1 MPSQKLSTP
10 DPVDGGV
17 SPGSYGVLAL
27 LCLVYVLNYLDRSLI
42 FILFPPIK
50 KELEL
55 SDFQMAL
62 LGSTAFVLFYTLL
75 GIPCGRLADRVVRK
89 NMIAVGLL
97 VWSVFSGL
105 TGFAGRFS
113 TLFCCRVLVGVGEST
128 LGPAALSLLSDL
140 FPPRLRGTASA
151 LYSAGIPIGAGLA
164 LYLGGR
170 LGQDYGWRWAFFILG
185 FPGALLAV
193 VVYLLRE
200 PRRGMRDGLATS
212 ATPTTSTTSATSA
225 TSAAS
230 TASAQND
237 SIAPTDIRLL
247 FRIPTLRYHY
257 AGYAFSSMA
266 ATCLSMWMPSY
277 LSRTRGMPLSQVGL
291 YTGLAATIGGL
302 TGSVVGGLAADA
314 WRRVHRGGRMLF
326 CAVAALC
333 SAAAWLVL
341 LNTDSLQVFVFC
353 YGLVMGSGL
362 SWLGPAAADMQDIAG
377 PKLRGLGTGVY
388 FFIVNVIAAG
398 IAPPC
403 IGKLNDVLGVA
414 SDPLQ
419 MRRSLLV
426 APIACVI
433 SAVLL
438 YLGARSAARASGPQP
453 AA

>member
-1 MPSQKLSTP
+1 MGGR
-10 DPVDGGV
+10 DGV
-17 SPGSYGVLAL
+17 APASYGVLAL
-27 LCLVYVLNYLDRSLI
+27 LGVVYVLNYIDRSLI

-50 KELEL
+50 KELQL

-89 NMIAVGLL
+89 NMIGVGLL

-105 TGFAGRFS
+105 TGFAGGFA

-140 FPPRLRGTASA
+140 FPPRLRATASA

-170 LGQDYGWRWAFFILG
+170 LGQDYGWRWAFMLLG

-193 VVYLLRE
+193 AVFLLRE
-200 PRRGMRDGLATS
+200 PARGAQDHLAGQ
-212 ATPTTSTTSATSA
+212 APGHGPAQ
-225 TSAAS
+225 AAAGHDPPPPS
-230 TASAQND
+230 
-237 SIAPTDIRLL
+237 PTDIGIL

-257 AGYAFSSMA
+257 AGYALSSLA
-266 ATCLSMWMPSY
+266 GTCLSMWMPSY
-277 LSRTRGMPLSQVGL
+277 LSRTRGLPLSQVGL
-291 YTGLAATIGGL
+291 YTGIAAI
-302 TGSVVGGLAADA
+302 VGGLLGSIAGGLGADA

-333 SAAAWLVL
+333 SAVTWLVL
-341 LNTDSLQVFVFC
+341 LHTDSLRLFFFC
-353 YGLVMGSGL
+353 YGLLMGTGL

-377 PKLRGLGTGVY
+377 PKLRGLGIGIY
-388 FFIVNVIAAG
+388 FFIVNVIAGG

-426 APIACVI
+426 APVACVI
-433 SAVLL
+433 SAGLL
-438 YLGARSAARASGPQP
+438 YLGARSAARGASGTRSEQRL
-453 AA
+453 

>member
-1 MPSQKLSTP
+1 MLSQKPASSGALQGNADVAP
-10 DPVDGGV
+10 A
-17 SPGSYGVLAL
+17 SYGVLAL
-27 LCLVYVLNYLDRSLI
+27 LCLVYVLNYIDRSLI

-50 KELEL
+50 KELQL

-89 NMIAVGLL
+89 NMIGIGLL

-105 TGFAGRFS
+105 TGFAAQFS
-113 TLFCCRVLVGVGEST
+113 SLFACRVLVGVGEST

-140 FPPRLRGTASA
+140 FPPRLRATASA

-170 LGQDYGWRWAFFILG
+170 LGQDHGWRFAFMVLG
-185 FPGALLAV
+185 FPGVLLALV
-193 VVYLLRE
+193 VFLLRE
-200 PRRGMRDGLATS
+200 PARGVHDS
-212 ATPTTSTTSATSA
+212 APISHA
-225 TSAAS
+225 
-230 TASAQND
+230 D
-237 SIAPTDIRLL
+237 PHKLAPTDIGLL

-257 AGYAFSSMA
+257 AGYAFSSLA
-266 ATCLSMWMPSY
+266 GTCLSMWMPSY

-291 YTGLAATIGGL
+291 YTGIAAMIGGL
-302 TGSVVGGLAADA
+302 LGSIVGGLGADA

-333 SAAAWLVL
+333 SAATWLVL
-341 LNTDSLQVFVFC
+341 LHTDSLRLFFFC
-353 YGLVMGSGL
+353 YGLLMGTGL

-377 PKLRGLGTGVY
+377 PKLRGLGIGIY
-388 FFIVNVIAAG
+388 FFIVNVIAGG

-414 SDPLQ
+414 QDPLQ

-426 APIACVI
+426 APLACVL

-438 YLGARSAARASGPQP
+438 YLGARSAARGSSRALDRP
-453 AA
+453 AERLHERR